1 MISADVGA
9 AGDGSSYFYR
19 PGRPEPVALRL
30 LGDAIDVVV
39 TTLAVFLLL
48 VMFANVAA
56 RMLLNSDIAWNTEFG
71 EFVLLWATF
80 LGGASAARRGA
91 HMRITEFVDS
101 MPPEWTRRVEIGTRI
116 GVVTLLAFLVWY
128 GAILAMGTMGQEMTV
143 LHWPMGVQY
152 LAMPLGSALALVY
165 VVYETSL
172 LARGEPIPQEAFM
185 D

>member
-1 MISADVGA
+1 MEPAA
-9 AGDGSSYFYR
+9 AGVVDGSLYFYR
-19 PGRPEPVALRL
+19 PGRPEPGPLRL
-30 LGDAIDVVV
+30 LGDMIDVVV
-39 TTLAVFLLL
+39 TVLAVMLLL

-56 RMLLNSDIAWNTEFG
+56 RVLLNSDIAWNTEFG

-91 HMRITEFVDS
+91 HMRITEFVEA
-101 MPPEWTRRVEIGTRI
+101 MPPAWTRGVEIATRL
-116 GVVTLLAFLVWY
+116 GVVALLGFLVWY
-128 GAILAMGTMGQEMTV
+128 GLTLAQGTMEQEMTV

-152 LAMPLGSALALVY
+152 LAMPVGSGLALIY
-165 VVYETSL
+165 VLYEISL

>member
-1 MISADVGA
+1 MAAADTGVV
-9 AGDGSSYFYR
+9 DGSLYFYR
-19 PGRPEPVALRL
+19 PGRREPAPLRL

-39 TTLAVFLLL
+39 TVLAVMLLL

-56 RMLLNSDIAWNTEFG
+56 RVLLNSDIAWNTEFG

-91 HMRITEFVDS
+91 HMRITEFVEA
-101 MPPEWTRRVEIGTRI
+101 MPPVWTRIVEIATRL
-116 GVVTLLAFLVWY
+116 GVVALLGFLVWY
-128 GAILAMGTMGQEMTV
+128 GANLAQGTMEQEMTV

-152 LAMPLGSALALVY
+152 LAMPVGSGLALVY
-165 VVYETSL
+165 VLYEVSL
-172 LARGEPIPQEAFM
+172 LARGEPIPQAAFM

>member
-1 MISADVGA
+1 MAAPDTGA
-9 AGDGSSYFYR
+9 AALSFYFYR
-19 PGRPEPVALRL
+19 PGRPEPTALRL
-30 LGDAIDVVV
+30 LGDAIDFVV
-39 TTLAVFLLL
+39 TVLAVMLLL

-56 RMLLNSDIAWNTEFG
+56 RVLLNSDIAWNTEFG

-91 HMRITEFVDS
+91 HMRITEFVEA
-101 MPPEWTRRVEIGTRI
+101 MPPAWTRVVEIATRL
-116 GVVTLLAFLVWY
+116 GVIALLGFLVWY
-128 GAILAMGTMGQEMTV
+128 GWSIAQGTMEQEMTV

-152 LAMPLGSALALVY
+152 LAMPVGSGLALVY
-165 VVYETSL
+165 VIYEASL